1 VFPKHTNHEAGSG
14 RPVATEVNVMAA
26 RYYKTPHA
34 YYCGVDLHARSL
46 FIHVCDPAGTPRF
59 QKDVPAS
66 PAAFLDA
73 VAPFRPGLV
82 VGCEC
87 MFAWYWLADLC
98 ERERIPFVLGH
109 ALAMTAI
116 HGGKAKNDRLDA
128 AKIAGLLKGGFFPM
142 AYVYPK
148 AKRETR
154 GLLRRRSFFV
164 RQRAQRIAHIQNT
177 NAPYNLPPF
186 DKKLTY
192 KGNRS
197 AAIADRLTHPRTKL
211 SIGADLA
218 LIENYDTQIA
228 ALELHLVTSV
238 KADDPVTFQ
247 FLRTVP
253 GIGPI
258 LGLVML
264 YEIDAITRFAEVG
277 NVLSYARLVACT
289 HASAGKVKGVGGR
302 KIGNA
307 HLKWAF
313 AEAASLVLRSFP
325 AAKSWMQRA
334 AKTRGTKKAHA
345 ILEAKIGR
353 AVYHL
358 WRKQTAFDAKK
369 FLAS

>member
-1 VFPKHTNHEAGSG
+1 MRVYNTQ
-14 RPVATEVNVMAA
+14 
-26 RYYKTPHA
+26 HA
-34 YYCGVDLHARSL
+34 YYCGVDLHARTL
-46 FIHVCDPAGTPRF
+46 FVNVLDHTGTTRLE
-59 QKDVPAS
+59 QELPAS
-66 PAAFLDA
+66 PTAFLD
-73 VAPFRPGLV
+73 VIQPYREGLV

-98 ERERIPFVLGH
+98 ERQSIPFVLGH
-109 ALAMTAI
+109 ALAMKAI
-116 HGGKAKNDRLDA
+116 HKAKTKNDRVDA
-128 AKIAGLLKGGFFPM
+128 ATLAGLLKSGFFPM

-148 AKRETR
+148 DKRETR
-154 GLLRRRSFFV
+154 DLLRRRSFFV
-164 RQRAQRIAHIQNT
+164 RQRAQLIAHIQNT
-177 NAPYNLPPF
+177 NSQYNLPPF
-186 DKKLTY
+186 DKELTY

-197 AAIADRLTHPRTKL
+197 AAIAERFEHPSTQL
-211 SIGADLA
+211 SITADLA

-228 ALELHLVTSV
+228 ALETHLVKSAKV
-238 KADDPVTFQ
+238 DDPATFA

-264 YEIDAITRFAEVG
+264 YEIDSVRRFPEVG
-277 NVLSYARLVACT
+277 NFLSYARLVSCT
-289 HASAGKVKGVGGR
+289 HESAGKVKGVGGR

-313 AEAASLVLRSFP
+313 SEAASLMLRSFAP
-325 AAKSWMQRA
+325 ARAWMQRQS
-334 AKTRGTKKAHA
+334 KKRGAKKAHA

-358 WRKQTAFDAKK
+358 WHKQVAFDAKK

>member
-1 VFPKHTNHEAGSG
+1 MRAYS
-14 RPVATEVNVMAA
+14 AQ
-26 RYYKTPHA
+26 HA
-34 YYCGVDLHARSL
+34 NYCGVDLHARTL
-46 FIHVCDPAGTPRF
+46 FVNVLDHTGQTRLEREI
-59 QKDVPAS
+59 PAS
-66 PAAFLDA
+66 PGAFLDA
-73 VAPFRPGLV
+73 VGPYRDGLV

-109 ALAMTAI
+109 ALAMKAI
-116 HGGKAKNDRLDA
+116 HGGKAKNDKLDA
-128 AKIAGLLKGGFFPM
+128 RKIAGLLKGGFFPM
-142 AYVYPK
+142 AHVYPR

-154 GLLRRRSFFV
+154 DLLRRRSFFV
-164 RQRAQRIAHIQNT
+164 RQRAQLIAHVQNK
-177 NAPYNLPPF
+177 NAQYKLPPF

-197 AAIADRLTHPRTKL
+197 AAIADRFEHPSTQL
-211 SIGADLA
+211 SITADLA
-218 LIENYDTQIA
+218 LVENYDTQIA
-228 ALELHLVTSV
+228 ALETHLVKSAKV
-238 KADDPVTFQ
+238 DDPTTFA

-264 YEIDAITRFAEVG
+264 YEIDAIGRFAEVG
-277 NVLSYARLVACT
+277 NFLSYARLVACT
-289 HASAGKVKGVGGR
+289 HESAGKVKGVGGR

-313 AEAASLVLRSFP
+313 AEAASLMLRSFAP
-325 AAKSWMQRA
+325 AKAWAQRQAKR
-334 AKTRGTKKAHA
+334 RGAKKAHA
-345 ILEAKIGR
+345 ILEARIGR

-358 WRKQTAFDAKK
+358 WRKQVAFDARK

>member
-1 VFPKHTNHEAGSG
+1 MRT
-14 RPVATEVNVMAA
+14 
-26 RYYKTPHA
+26 YKTQHLH
-34 YYCGVDLHARSL
+34 YCGVDLHARSL
-46 FIHVCDPAGTPRF
+46 FVNVLDDKGVTRLEQDI
-59 QKDVPAS
+59 PAS

-73 VAPFRPGLV
+73 VKPYREGLV

-98 ERERIPFVLGH
+98 ERESIPFVLGH
-109 ALAMTAI
+109 ALAMKSI
-116 HGGKAKNDRLDA
+116 HGGKAKNDKLDA
-128 AKIAGLLKGGFFPM
+128 QKIAGLLKGGFFPM

-154 GLLRRRSFFV
+154 DLLRRRSFFV
-164 RQRAQRIAHIQNT
+164 RQRAQLIAHIQNT
-177 NAPYNLPPF
+177 NSQYNLPPF
-186 DKKLTY
+186 SKKLTY

-197 AAIADRLTHPRTKL
+197 AEIADRFEHPSTQL
-211 SIGADLA
+211 SIASDLN
-218 LIENYDTQIA
+218 LIESYDEQIA
-228 ALELHLVTSV
+228 ALELHLVKTAKV
-238 KADDPVTFQ
+238 DDPATFQ
-247 FLRTVP
+247 FLRTIP

-264 YEIDAITRFAEVG
+264 YEIDTIKRFAEVG
-277 NVLSYARLVACT
+277 DFLSYSRLVTCT
-289 HASAGKVKGVGGR
+289 HESAGKVKGVGGR

-313 AEAASLVLRSFP
+313 SEAASLMLRSFP

-334 AKTRGTKKAHA
+334 SKKRGAKKAHA

-353 AVYHL
+353 TVYHL
-358 WRKQTAFDAKK
+358 WRKQVAFDGKK